1 VPPELRTIPAWLAH
15 RRAEDGTLRALVT
28 RDDALTYGELDAASA
43 SLAAALVADGVVKG
57 DRLGLL
63 APNGTTWAVVAFAA
77 MRIGA
82 VLVPL
87 STLLRA
93 PELLAQLTTASVS
106 HLVVAGGFRGRSYL
120 DELDEV
126 APGLADTVRR
136 GDRHAAAPS
145 LRRIWTVDHLPAAA
159 GRPAMVP
166 AFEARVCPADD
177 MAVLFTSG
185 SRGAPKGVIHTHGAA
200 LRAVASGLEARCVHP
215 GERLYIP
222 MPFFWTGGFGQ
233 GLLTA
238 LVAGATLLTEA
249 EPVPEQTLELLVR
262 ERATLFRGW
271 PDQAA
276 RLAAEPGFAEAD
288 LSSLRDGSL
297 PAVLPPERRPASGAR
312 ANLFGMTETFGP
324 YCGDRLDTDLPPGK
338 RGSCGRPFEGVEV
351 RIVDPD
357 TGLECAAGHD
367 GEIRIRS
374 DHLMRGMCGRVRS
387 DVFTVDGSYRT
398 GDLGRLDADGYLWY
412 SGRLDDMVKVKG
424 ATVYPSEVE
433 AALRSVTD
441 VAQAFVTDVPDVS
454 GRPEIAALVVTDAP
468 LDVVRSAVKGR
479 LSAFKVPTRWLLTK
493 ALDDVPLLGSGK
505 VDKVALQ
512 RLLASEKSV
521 AA

>member
-1 VPPELRTIPAWLAH
+1 MPPDLQTIPAWLAH
-15 RRAEDGTLRALVT
+15 RRAESGGLRALVT
-28 RDDALTYGELDAASA
+28 RDDALTYEDLDAASA
-43 SLAAALVADGVVKG
+43 SLAAALVAEGVVKG

-63 APNGTTWAVVAFAA
+63 APNGTEWAVVAYAA
-77 MRIGA
+77 MRTGV

-87 STLLRA
+87 STLLRG

-106 HLVVAGGFRGRSYL
+106 HLVVASRFRGRSHL

-126 APGLADTVRR
+126 APGLVDTV
-136 GDRHAAAPS
+136 GGGGRHATAPS
-145 LRRIWTVDHLPAAA
+145 LRRIWTADDLPAEP
-159 GRPAMVP
+159 GRPEMLP
-166 AFEARVCPADD
+166 ALEARVGPADD
-177 MAVLFTSG
+177 MVVLFTSG

-262 ERATLFRGW
+262 ERVTLFRGW

-276 RLAAEPGFAEAD
+276 RLAAQPGFARAD

-297 PAVLPPERRPASGAR
+297 PAVLPPHRRPEPGAR

-324 YCGDRLDTDLPPGK
+324 YCGARLDADLPPGK
-338 RGSCGRPFEGVEV
+338 HGSCGRPFEGVEV

-367 GEIRIRS
+367 GEIWIRS
-374 DHLMRGMCGRVRS
+374 DHLMRGICGRVRS

-398 GDLGRLDADGYLWY
+398 GDLGRRDGDGYLWY

-433 AALRSVTD
+433 VALRSITE
-441 VAQAFVTDVPDVS
+441 VAQAFVTDVPGAN
-454 GRPEIAALVVTDAP
+454 GRPEIAALVITDAP
-468 LDVVRSAVKGR
+468 LDVVRGAVRGR
-479 LSAFKVPTRWLLTK
+479 LSAFKVPTRWLLTT
-493 ALDDVPLLGSGK
+493 ALDDVPLMGSGK

-512 RLLASEKSV
+512 RLLASEGCV